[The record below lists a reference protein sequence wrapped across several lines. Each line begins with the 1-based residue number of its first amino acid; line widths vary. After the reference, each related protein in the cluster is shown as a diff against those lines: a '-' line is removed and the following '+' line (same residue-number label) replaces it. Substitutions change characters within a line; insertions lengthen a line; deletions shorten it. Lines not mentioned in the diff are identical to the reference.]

1 MVSLAGQVVCLEVLA
16 GAGSRW
22 HCKYEFVH
30 GADWRCVGG
39 VQAGLSQ
46 IANVVQNGEKVVLN
60 LPIQIVF
67 RSTNPYGCEYWVFCF
82 WRQFQCVFALCR
94 ATDYPE
100 RILRHAASRLWKIAR
115 AVAGRCSS
123 ATRTSIET
131 DRIKFIRIH
140 WIILRLSAGIGAADH
155 DCHHGWQQSYVVLR
169 FVLSVEI

>member
-67 RSTNPYGCEYWVFCF
+67 RSTNPYGCEY
-82 WRQFQCVFALCR
+82 
-94 ATDYPE
+94 
-100 RILRHAASRLWKIAR
+100 
-115 AVAGRCSS
+115 
-123 ATRTSIET
+123 
-131 DRIKFIRIH
+131 
-140 WIILRLSAGIGAADH
+140 
-155 DCHHGWQQSYVVLR
+155 
-169 FVLSVEI
+169 